1 MCVQMSSDLCVRRRR
16 FIRVLKPLLA
26 RKRSSS
32 ARINLN
38 RHWNELEELY
48 SRPAATTESAVHFDT
63 LLLHNELNDN
73 AVNEAREA
81 AAAAAAAAVAAV
93 AAATTAITKTKAAAF
108 PAKALLP
115 ADSTPPAEDEEL
127 LTPPAT
133 PCRAPAAY
141 PVFDFGSLVMEDDIA
156 GLPLTP
162 ITPQAWDVF
171 TFPSQM
177 QQGRHSSTADASTSR
192 AAGHH
197 DGAVL
202 S

>member
-48 SRPAATTESAVHFDT
+48 SRPAATKDSAVHFDT

-93 AAATTAITKTKAAAF
+93 AAAATTITKTTAAAF

-115 ADSTPPAEDEEL
+115 ADSIAPVEDEEL

-133 PCRAPAAY
+133 PCRPSAAY
-141 PVFDFGSLVMEDDIA
+141 PVFDFGSLVMEDDIT

-162 ITPQAWDVF
+162 VTPQAWDVF
-171 TFPSQM
+171 TFPSLM
-177 QQGRHSSTADASTSR
+177 QQPPRSSAADAATSR
-192 AAGHH
+192 PAGHH
-197 DGAVL
+197 DGELL